1 MNEIAVE
8 NRKCKV
14 MIVDDEQ
21 LARTLLA
28 DYVSKIP
35 QLELVASCSNAIEA
49 LPVLNNQKIDIL
61 LTDIEMPDVTGVE
74 FVEQLPYRPCVIFT
88 TAYSQYAL
96 DGFDLAVVDY
106 LLKPISFARFF
117 KAIEKALKLIQ
128 IKSSVQDISHIQN
141 VNKYTDNQSFI
152 VVRADR
158 KLYKINFED
167 LLYVEGQG
175 EYVTFH
181 TKQRN
186 ITALYSMKNLLDE
199 LPAKLFMRIHKSYIV
214 ALSYIEIIDANSV
227 TVAGMSLPIGPSFR
241 DAVHEYFN

>member
-1 MNEIAVE
+1 MNDLTLD
-8 NRKCKV
+8 KPSYKV

-21 LARTLLA
+21 LARTLLT

-35 QLELVASCSNAIEA
+35 QLQLVASCASAIEA
-49 LPVLNNQKIDIL
+49 LPVMQAQKIDIL

-74 FVEQLPYRPCVIFT
+74 FVAQLPYRPCVIFT

-117 KAIEKALKLIQ
+117 KAIEKAVKLMDL
-128 IKSSVQDISHIQN
+128 KSSSEENKPQN
-141 VNKYTDNQSFI
+141 KNQQSDNQSFMMI
-152 VVRADR
+152 KADR

-186 ITALYSMKNLLDE
+186 ITALYSMKSLVEE
-199 LPAKLFMRIHKSYIV
+199 LPAQRFIRIHKSYIV
-214 ALSYIEIIDANSV
+214 SVSHIEIVDA
-227 TVAGMSLPIGPSFR
+227 THLTLAGVELPIGPSYR
-241 DAVHEYFN
+241 DSVSGYFN